1 MSHDTIKKALAHLQ
15 SDAPNKAAELI
26 RPLLTMDE
34 TRGGAL
40 HVLGLY
46 YERAE
51 NLSTACYL
59 LEEAV
64 RAESGAETLAGDLE
78 RCMKA
83 LVKKGLTED
92 FMDTGHTR
100 CTNCAL
106 FYRSEYPLCPYC
118 CDIEGNLDPPEE
130 TENSPEDEP
139 ELYPWEDPT
148 AMERL
153 QDAGREML
161 ERTKELTEHR
171 NVKEVAKRVGEL
183 GREASQKIK
192 KVLDNET
199 VHEATEQIR
208 KGGGEALERT
218 RRFVKSEQ
226 DKYAEADDEGRKSII
241 AKWVLF
247 GVAFLFFLYVL
258 NWIF

>member
-1 MSHDTIKKALAHLQ
+1 MSHDTIKKALACLQ
-15 SDAPNKAAELI
+15 SEAPTEAAELI
-26 RPLLTMDE
+26 RPLLTIDE
-34 TRGGAL
+34 TRGDAL

-51 NLSTACYL
+51 NLATACYL

-64 RAESGAETLAGDLE
+64 RAESGSETLAEDLE

-83 LVKKGLTED
+83 LAKKRLTED
-92 FMDTGHTR
+92 FTDTGHTR

-118 CDIEGNLDPPEE
+118 CDIEGSLDPPEE
-130 TENSPEDEP
+130 ANPSEDEP
-139 ELYPWEDPT
+139 ELHPWEDPT

-153 QDAGREML
+153 QDAGHELL
-161 ERTKELTEHR
+161 ERTKELAEHE
-171 NVKEVAKRVGEL
+171 NVKEIAKRVEGL
-183 GREASQKIK
+183 GREASQKVK

-208 KGGGEALERT
+208 KGGGEALDRT

-226 DKYAEADDEGRKSII
+226 DKYAEANVDERKSII

-247 GVAFLFFLYVL
+247 GIAFLLFLRVL
-258 NWIF
+258 AWIF